1 MKEQKNS
8 IGVRKGNKPHDF
20 SHEARAF
27 NVPEGSK
34 VKFKLKIP
42 FQSSFLLPCFIWVI
56 VCGLAACFVT
66 NCSVGN
72 KSLNSLGWLVC
83 FK

>member
-34 VKFKLKIP
+34 VKFKLRIG
-42 FQSSFLLPCFIWVI
+42 FQSSFLFPCFNWVMLL
-56 VCGLAACFVT
+56 GLHLLFVT
-66 NCSVGN
+66 NCSVSY
-72 KSLNSLGWLVC
+72 KSLNSLGC
-83 FK
+83 FDAV